1 MLFICHSCAPTF
13 CTIFDA
19 VARVELPTL
28 ELEGVALEVG
38 VLEILVEL
46 EAARGHD
53 DALASLDRLLLG
65 ADHRV
70 RADDLLGL
78 GVLDETLVVAV
89 EQNLHAQLLALRVEL
104 AERQHAEAVDGG
116 QLAGALVGV
125 VVQEV
130 VLGDGAGQRDLGHLV
145 GHAVLV
151 GVLGVANALVDPGVD
166 HRLGGLAVRERLDVL
181 LEALFVAF
189 LDDGPLAVVDA
200 AVAAALDGSLLQH
213 DDFLAALVGADERRP
228 HARASVADDQEVA
241 LVVPALRQPLLRRA
255 CVRRAA
261 GQRGGT
267 CHSGG
272 SDARSLQKRAARQP
286 SLFFRAHC
294 LSFSLHCFGFALN
307 GRRLR
312 LPYAGCVRLPSSSTP
327 YFFLSGDRQVGSI
340 GAEPLGRSI
349 RYAMKRRLLYWAQGT
364 VPHRAREA
372 GFDERGEQ
380 WGRVCGTSSRHFALT
395 GNRWISISCCSVLRS
410 AEHGLYCAF
419 PQLQ

>member
-1 MLFICHSCAPTF
+1 MPQLRSHVLDHL
-13 CTIFDA
+13 DA

-228 HARASVADDQEVA
+228 HARAAVADHQQVA
-241 LVVPALRQPLLRRA
+241 LVVPALRQPIARSRARRT
-255 CVRRAA
+255 RRAA

-267 CHSGG
+267 RHGCG
-272 SDARSLQKRAARQP
+272 SDARALQERTTGNSAFHAFAHSVPSSYLNERTDSPTRAAIELASIEHRPLPLSQQRCP
-286 SLFFRAHC
+286 SLEASVLAFR
-294 LSFSLHCFGFALN
+294 
-307 GRRLR
+307 
-312 LPYAGCVRLPSSSTP
+312 T
-327 YFFLSGDRQVGSI
+327 
-340 GAEPLGRSI
+340 
-349 RYAMKRRLLYWAQGT
+349 
-364 VPHRAREA
+364 
-372 GFDERGEQ
+372 
-380 WGRVCGTSSRHFALT
+380 
-395 GNRWISISCCSVLRS
+395 LRS
-410 AEHGLYCAF
+410 ARFRHI
-419 PQLQ
+419 